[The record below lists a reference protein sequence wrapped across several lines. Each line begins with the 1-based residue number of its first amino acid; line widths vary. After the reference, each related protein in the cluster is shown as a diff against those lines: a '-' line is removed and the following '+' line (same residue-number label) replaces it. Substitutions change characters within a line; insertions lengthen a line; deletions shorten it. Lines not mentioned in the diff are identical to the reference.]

1 MMQKKTSYR
10 WVVMA
15 ILFILYT
22 VANADRANIGFALP
36 YIRQE
41 FHMTNTEAGAIIS
54 FFFFA
59 YAFFQIPS
67 GFLVKK
73 FGNKIMFCLGMLVT
87 SLCTGLMAL
96 APNAWVFKLC
106 RLGVGMGEAPVAIAS
121 SGTINNW
128 FPAKEKGTATGIF
141 LAGSKMDAASQRRR
155 HVSSDPF
162 LAERNA

>member
-67 GFLVKK
+67 GFLVK
-73 FGNKIMFCLGMLVT
+73 NV
-87 SLCTGLMAL
+87 
-96 APNAWVFKLC
+96 W
-106 RLGVGMGEAPVAIAS
+106 
-121 SGTINNW
+121 
-128 FPAKEKGTATGIF
+128 
-141 LAGSKMDAASQRRR
+141 Q
-155 HVSSDPF
+155 
-162 LAERNA
+162 